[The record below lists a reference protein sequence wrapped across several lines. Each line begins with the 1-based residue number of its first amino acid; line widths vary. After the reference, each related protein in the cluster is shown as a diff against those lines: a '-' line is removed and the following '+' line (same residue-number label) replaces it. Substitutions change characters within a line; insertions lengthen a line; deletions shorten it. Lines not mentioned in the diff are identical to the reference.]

1 MNPPEEEEQC
11 CVVYCVDLLYEH
23 FSLHVS
29 DIKASIVGLFMLK
42 TVAFGSAH
50 SSRDLA
56 TFHRS
61 GLLLQLLFFCF
72 RFKVAMLCD
81 PIFHCFYPLPS
92 GPNISFH

>member
-11 CVVYCVDLLYEH
+11 CVIYCVDLLYEH

-29 DIKASIVGLFMLK
+29 DVKVSIVGLFMLK
-42 TVAFGSAH
+42 NVAFGSEQMHAVFISCRTELCM

-61 GLLLQLLFFCF
+61 GLLLQLLFFLFPDQGCH
-72 RFKVAMLCD
+72 VV
-81 PIFHCFYPLPS
+81 
-92 GPNISFH
+92 

>member
-42 TVAFGSAH
+42 TVGVRKCAQFARLGHFPSLWIVA
-50 SSRDLA
+50 A
-56 TFHRS
+56 VT
-61 GLLLQLLFFCF
+61 FFCF